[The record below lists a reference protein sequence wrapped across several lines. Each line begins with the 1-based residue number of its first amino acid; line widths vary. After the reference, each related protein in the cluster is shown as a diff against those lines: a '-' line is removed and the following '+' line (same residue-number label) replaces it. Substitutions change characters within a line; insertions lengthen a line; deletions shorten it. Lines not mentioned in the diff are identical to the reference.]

1 MENYKI
7 MYGERESHVKSYRV
21 ILHGPFDH
29 DFGEIE
35 VRGHFKNGDVFTLR
49 RSAYDYSIV
58 IESINYTPELFMLE
72 EPSEWDEK
80 ADSQTRYVENDIVI
94 YMENYSHMEEWMII
108 DFLETAY
115 HRHYEQEYTLFDVVC
130 DEFQI
135 NDKKVEGPFGR
146 SEE

>member
-1 MENYKI
+1 MEEYKI
-7 MYGERESHVKSYRV
+7 MYGKRESHVKSYRV

-29 DFGEIE
+29 DLGEIE

-49 RSAYDYSIV
+49 RFAYDYSII

-80 ADSQTRYVENDIVI
+80 ADSQVRYVENDVVV
-94 YMENYSHMEEWMII
+94 YTENYGHIEEWIII
-108 DFLETAY
+108 DLLETAY

-130 DEFQI
+130 GEFQI
-135 NDKKVEGPFGR
+135 NDKRTKSPFGR
-146 SEE
+146 NEE